1 MNRDDK
7 LKDKLVGYIHDA
19 YAMENQIIEVLQ
31 KQVDRAKEVPQIQAK
46 IQQHLDQTR
55 QHRARMEQCLQTY
68 GEQPSTMK
76 GAMTSLMGNM
86 AGMMGG
92 ARGDTLAKD
101 ARDDYVTEHLEIVA
115 YTMLMTTANAY
126 GDQQTMQAA
135 AANLRDE
142 VEMQRWLAQHAP
154 EATLLSLQQGGI
166 NVPDSAWQF
175 ARQSQGELHPA
186 EALIGMDLAAKG
198 MSAKE
203 TFGAGAASTPVN
215 AGDGMTLTE

>member
-31 KQVDRAKEVPQIQAK
+31 KQVDRAKDVPQIQAK

-68 GEQPSTMK
+68 GEQPSAMK
-76 GAMTSLMGNM
+76 GAMSSMMGNM

-101 ARDDYVTEHLEIVA
+101 ARDDYVTEHLEIAA
-115 YTMLMTTANAY
+115 YELLMATAQAF
-126 GDQQTMQAA
+126 GDQETVRACEL
-135 AANLRDE
+135 NLRDE
-142 VEMQRWLAQHAP
+142 VAMARWLEQGMPRTA
-154 EATLLSLQQGGI
+154 LLSLREDGI
-166 NVPDSAWQF
+166 NIPDQALLSAESVVSN
-175 ARQSQGELHPA
+175 ALQSAQSILPGQMP
-186 EALIGMDLAAKG
+186 GQ
-198 MSAKE
+198 
-203 TFGAGAASTPVN
+203 TTTPVVPPT
-215 AGDGMTLTE
+215 M

>member
-1 MNRDDK
+1 MNRDEK
-7 LKDKLVGYIHDA
+7 LKGKLVGYIHDA
-19 YAMENQIIEVLQ
+19 YAMENQIVEVLQ
-31 KQVDRAKEVPQIQAK
+31 KQVDRAKDVPQIQAK
-46 IQQHLDQTR
+46 IQQHLDQTK

-68 GEQPSTMK
+68 GEQPSAMK
-76 GAMTSLMGNM
+76 GAMSSLMGNM
-86 AGMMGG
+86 AGMMSG
-92 ARGDTLAKD
+92 ARADTLAKD

-115 YTMLMTTANAY
+115 YIMLMTTANAY

-166 NVPDSAWQF
+166 TVPDSAWQF

-198 MSAKE
+198 MGAKE
-203 TFGAGAASTPVN
+203 TFGAGATSAPVN